1 MSESASIVLKNRSL
15 TNVERSRI
23 GILGGTFN
31 PVHYGHL
38 RVGIEISERTGLDK
52 IMLMPNYLPPHR
64 DAPKVSAQDRLMMC
78 CLAAKSNKLFT
89 VSDIEIK
96 QKKLSYTLHTCQQL
110 VEQYPEASFS
120 FITGSDSL
128 VKSVWYRFDD
138 ILELLEHFYVIHRP
152 GVDLEELKNK
162 LAEMNLRNAYKMVW
176 FEAPGLDIS
185 STYIR
190 KILSEGRSA
199 QYLVPDSVLEY
210 IRVRSLF

>member
-1 MSESASIVLKNRSL
+1 MKK
-15 TNVERSRI
+15 TRI

-31 PVHYGHL
+31 PVHCGHL

-78 CLAAKSNKLFT
+78 CLAAKSNPLFT

-96 QKKLSYTLHTCQQL
+96 QKKLSYTLYTCRQL

-138 ILELLEHFYVIHRP
+138 VLESLEYFYVIHRP
-152 GVDLEELKNK
+152 GVDLAELKNK
-162 LAEMNLRNAYKMVW
+162 LGEMNLKNIHKIVW
-176 FEAPGLDIS
+176 FEAPGLEIS

-190 KILSEGRSA
+190 NILSEGRSA

-210 IRVRSLF
+210 IRVRSLFRG

>member
-1 MSESASIVLKNRSL
+1 MKK
-15 TNVERSRI
+15 TRI

-31 PVHYGHL
+31 PVHCGHL

-78 CLAAKSNKLFT
+78 CLAAKSNPLFT

-96 QKKLSYTLHTCQQL
+96 QKKLSYTLYTCQQL
-110 VEQYPEASFS
+110 VEQHPEASFS

-138 ILELLEHFYVIHRP
+138 VLVLIFPMPMSANRYYFFQ
-152 GVDLEELKNK
+152 
-162 LAEMNLRNAYKMVW
+162 LAGSLRHSWSN
-176 FEAPGLDIS
+176 
-185 STYIR
+185 ST
-190 KILSEGRSA
+190 
-199 QYLVPDSVLEY
+199 
-210 IRVRSLF
+210 SLCAM